1 MSLDTDITEKY
12 LLDSIRLAMDN
23 VRQRSGQPF
32 GAVVARAGELVATGF
47 NQMEALNDPTAH
59 AEMQALRNAGRA
71 LGQSD
76 LSGCTV
82 YASGYP
88 CAMCLAAMSQAGI
101 EQVWFAYDNE
111 DGAPF
116 GLSAAPSYQ
125 ELLRPDGERRL
136 KFSARRVRLPDE
148 DPYQAWHEM
157 QADREV
163 TP

>member
-1 MSLDTDITEKY
+1 MSATDTDLTEKY
-12 LLDSIRLAMDN
+12 LLESIRLAMEN
-23 VRQRSGQPF
+23 VRQRGGQPF
-32 GAVVARAGELVATGF
+32 GAVVARGGELVATGF

-59 AEMQALRNAGRA
+59 AEMQALRIAGSA

-76 LSGCTV
+76 LRGCTV

-111 DGAPF
+111 DGEPF
-116 GLSAAPSYQ
+116 GLSAAPSYE

-136 KFSARRVRLPDE
+136 KFSGRRVRLSGE
-148 DPYQAWHEM
+148 DPYQAWHDM
-157 QADREV
+157 LTGRVD
-163 TP
+163 T